1 MIITVVSCLHFN
13 ETACLE
19 NVINYTITNIY
30 SYLETSGGQS
40 PNINLNVVHFL
51 NTSVNQAN
59 VATEDSCFPAQV
71 FNTLIFCKQFAKI
84 GQRICSRQDY
94 YVCYLIR
101 KRRDLSALRCHL
113 PDWPMALFTNAHS
126 SLFCH
131 SNCPREKSSV
141 AFTVGC
147 IFIKLLKNYFL

>member
-51 NTSVNQAN
+51 NTSVN
-59 VATEDSCFPAQV
+59 
-71 FNTLIFCKQFAKI
+71 
-84 GQRICSRQDY
+84 
-94 YVCYLIR
+94 
-101 KRRDLSALRCHL
+101 
-113 PDWPMALFTNAHS
+113 
-126 SLFCH
+126 
-131 SNCPREKSSV
+131 
-141 AFTVGC
+141 
-147 IFIKLLKNYFL
+147 